1 MATNIKIIIEM
12 VKEFFSNDH
21 FSTPSGL
28 LPVVCCGTMLNFG

>member
-28 LPVVCCGTMLNFG
+28 LPVVCCSTMLNFE

>member
-1 MATNIKIIIEM
+1 MATNFKIIIEM